1 MDTHKT
7 QDLLQIYK
15 CNNDEI
21 IYISHPQSAACYNL
35 PTIKLRIL
43 TVIIIVVT
51 NTITCEKLTLQVIS
65 STLLNEINFHFVMQ
79 SWKICNNTY
88 LKVLSKLKSF

>member
-1 MDTHKT
+1 METHKT

-15 CNNDEI
+15 CNTDEI
-21 IYISHPQSAACYNL
+21 IYISHPQSAAGYNL

-65 STLLNEINFHFVMQ
+65 STLLNKINFHFCDHG
-79 SWKICNNTY
+79 KICNNTY
-88 LKVLSKLKSF
+88 TK